1 MTKPFR
7 VMKGDP
13 VDPKHLRYPLY
24 VFPKFNG
31 FRGYIKDGVV
41 YTASNK
47 PFKNRA
53 MQEAFGR
60 PEYEGLDGEF
70 VVGDPFDGDNSL
82 NRTSSVVTR
91 VDGDLSDLRFFVF
104 DHIGNLDAPYHDR
117 LARLTKSKVTTSF
130 FLWDVFGPGVYRA
143 PKWNAFKWDDV
154 VHLEA
159 ALVAKGWEG
168 VITRDPE
175 APYKCGRSTA
185 REAYMGKLKQFI
197 DAEFEIIGFE
207 ERMHNTNEATVNERG
222 LTQRSSAQAGKVG
235 RGDLGALICRT
246 KEGHTF
252 NVGTG
257 FNDAQRAELWAVRH
271 ELTGQLAKVKYH
283 AVGSNTVPVLP
294 VFLQIRPAED
304 MTP

>member
-7 VMKGDP
+7 IMKGDP
-13 VDPKHLRYPLY
+13 VDPKFLRYPLY
-24 VFPKFNG
+24 VSPKFNG

-53 MQEAFGR
+53 MQEAFGK

-70 VVGDPFDGDNSL
+70 VVGDPSDGDNSL

-91 VDGDLSDLRFFVF
+91 VDGDISDLQFFVF
-104 DHIGNLDAPYHDR
+104 DHIGDLDAPYRARFFSVYDR
-117 LARLTKSKVTTSF
+117 FEPIDTDTRDRVMVSPMVVAHS
-130 FLWDVFGPGVYRA
+130 WEDV
-143 PKWNAFKWDDV
+143 
-154 VHLEA
+154 A
-159 ALVAKGWEG
+159 ALERGYVSQGWEG
-168 VITRDPE
+168 VVTRDPE

-197 DAEFEIIGFE
+197 DDEFEVIGFE
-207 ERMHNTNEATVNERG
+207 ERMHNTNEATTNERG

-257 FNDAQRAELWAVRH
+257 FNDAQRAELWAARH
-271 ELTGQLAKVKYH
+271 ELTCQLAKVKYH
-283 AVGSNTVPVLP
+283 AVGSHEVPVLP
-294 VFLQIRPAED
+294 VFLQIRPKED

>member
-7 VMKGDP
+7 IMKGDP

-31 FRGYIKDGVV
+31 FRGYIKDGIV

-70 VVGDPFDGDNSL
+70 VVGDPSDGDNSL

-91 VDGDLSDLRFFVF
+91 VDGDISDLQFFVF
-104 DHIGNLDAPYHDR
+104 DHIGDLDAPYRARFFSVYDR
-117 LARLTKSKVTTSF
+117 FEPIDTDTRDRVMVSPMVVAHS
-130 FLWDVFGPGVYRA
+130 WEDV
-143 PKWNAFKWDDV
+143 
-154 VHLEA
+154 A
-159 ALVAKGWEG
+159 ALERGYVSQGWEG

-257 FNDAQRAELWAVRH
+257 FNDAQRAELWAIRH
-271 ELTGQLAKVKYH
+271 ELAGQLAKVKYH

-304 MTP
+304 MTE

>member
-7 VMKGDP
+7 IMKGDP
-13 VDPKHLRYPLY
+13 VDPKFLRYPLY

-31 FRGYIKDGVV
+31 FRGYIKDGIV

-53 MQEAFGR
+53 MQDAFGK
-60 PEYEGLDGEF
+60 PEYECLDGEF
-70 VVGDPFDGDNSL
+70 VVGDPADGDNSL

-91 VDGDLSDLRFFVF
+91 VDGDISDLRFYAF
-104 DHIGNLDAPYHDR
+104 DHIGDLDH
-117 LARLTKSKVTTSF
+117 SF
-130 FLWDVFGPGVYRA
+130 DSRHRQTFEQCDGSSHVSAVRCHIAY
-143 PKWNAFKWDDV
+143 NWDDV
-154 VHLEA
+154 VRIEHAYVEA
-159 ALVAKGWEG
+159 GWEG
-168 VITRDPE
+168 VITRDPQ

-185 REAYMGKLKQFI
+185 REAYMGKLKRFI
-197 DAEFEIIGFE
+197 DAEFEIVGFE

-304 MTP
+304 TTS